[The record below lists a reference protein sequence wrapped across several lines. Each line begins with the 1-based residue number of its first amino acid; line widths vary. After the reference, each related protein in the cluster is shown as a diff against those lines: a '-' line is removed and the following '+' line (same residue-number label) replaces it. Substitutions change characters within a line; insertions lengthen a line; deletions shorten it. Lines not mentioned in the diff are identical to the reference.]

1 MTLTATKFTP
11 EVLLSA
17 PRRSPAQ
24 PNPTGTKALFTVSTY
39 SFETHKKTSQIRV
52 LDIKSGDS
60 TLLYENSAYNEP
72 VWITDSEFLFLK
84 SAERGST
91 TLMLADASKPG
102 SDPTQ
107 VRTFKGTLSN
117 LRVAPLPEDG
127 AFALAC
133 SAPATPSGE
142 MANPEN
148 ERTSRSSA
156 RAYDSLFVRH
166 WDAWVGPER
175 NALWYGRLQRA
186 AKRSSSAGGAAKE
199 GGEFRLT
206 SSGSSQG
213 LTNALAGTDLV
224 SPVPPFGGTG
234 DFDVGPRGL
243 VFVAR
248 DPSCRPAASYTKSD
262 LYLVPLERFD
272 EAPAPRPRRVETPG
286 LEGYSGSPRFSHCGR
301 KVAFTRMRSR
311 QYESDKTRLVVVED
325 VATAG
330 RLIGKEV
337 HASEDGEGAWD
348 AKPDAVLWGR
358 DDKELFVTAEEE
370 GRSKVL
376 RVGLEEAAKGELPRA
391 LTKEGSI
398 SSIAVLDDVGA
409 EGTGSGKLFLSGSSL
424 VDSSFYSILDPEAAK
439 LEVVSSASRNG
450 KTFGL
455 SRAQFDE
462 IWSPGAGG
470 DYDVHSLVLKPSH
483 FDEKKKYPLAFF
495 IHGGPQGEWMDS
507 WSTRWNPA
515 IFAEQGYVV
524 VCPNPTGSSGYG
536 MELQN
541 NITGEWGGR
550 PYNDLVNCF
559 EWIGDNMP
567 YVDTKNAVAL
577 GASYGGYMINWIQGH
592 PLGRKFKALVCHDGV
607 FSTLSQWTSEELF
620 FPIHDFGG
628 TLWENREGYEKWDPA
643 RFLSEWATPQLV
655 IHSELDYRL
664 PVTEGLAAFNVLQAR
679 GVPSR
684 LLVFPDENHWVLKP
698 ENSLVWHKEVLGWIN
713 RYTGLDKK
721 SSDGTSASDVVS
733 TLRAS

>member
-24 PNPTGTKALFTVSTY
+24 PNSTGTKALFTVSTY
-39 SFETHKKTSQIRV
+39 SFQTHKKTSQIRV

-72 VWITDSEFLFLK
+72 VWITDIEFLFFK
-84 SAERGST
+84 SADRGST

-102 SDPTQ
+102 SEPTQ
-107 VRTFKGTLSN
+107 IRTFKGTLSN
-117 LRVAPLPEDG
+117 LRIAALPDDG

-133 SAPATPSGE
+133 SAPATPHGE

-148 ERTSRSSA
+148 ERASRSSA
-156 RAYDSLFVRH
+156 KVYDSLFVRQ
-166 WDAWVGPER
+166 WDSWVGPER
-175 NALWYGRLQRA
+175 NALWYGRLQRS
-186 AKRSSSAGGAAKE
+186 AKKNSSASSSSSS
-199 GGEFRLT
+199 GEFRFA
-206 SSGSSQG
+206 SSQG
-213 LTNALAGTDLV
+213 LTNVLAGTGLV

-234 DFDVGPRGL
+234 DFDIGPYGL

-248 DPSCRPAASYTKSD
+248 DPECRPAASYTKSD
-262 LYLVPLERFD
+262 LYFVPLESYD
-272 EAPAPRPRRVETPG
+272 EYPAPRPKRVETKG

-325 VATAG
+325 VTKELVG
-330 RLIGKEV
+330 REV
-337 HASEDGEGAWD
+337 HESEDGEGRWD
-348 AKPDAVLWGR
+348 AKPDVVLWGR
-358 DDKELFVTAEEE
+358 DDREIFVTAEEK
-370 GRSKVL
+370 GRSKVW
-376 RVGLEEAAKGELPRA
+376 RVALEDAEKELPEA
-391 LTKEGSI
+391 LTTEGSI
-398 SSIAVLDDVGA
+398 SAIAILDDGT
-409 EGTGSGKLFLSGSSL
+409 EGKGSGKLFLSGSSL
-424 VDSSFYSILDPEAAK
+424 VDSSVYSVLDPDASK
-439 LEVVSSASRNG
+439 LEVVSSASKNG

-470 DYDVHSLVLKPSH
+470 GYDVHSLVMKPSH

-536 MELQN
+536 LALQN
-541 NITGEWGGR
+541 GITEEWGGR

-559 EWIGDNMP
+559 EWIVDNMP
-567 YVDTKNAVAL
+567 YVDTGNAVAL

-607 FSTLSQWTSEELF
+607 FSTLHQWTSEELF

-643 RFLSEWATPQLV
+643 KFLSEWATPQLI

-664 PVTEGLAAFNVLQAR
+664 PITEGLAAFNVLQAR

-684 LLVFPDENHWVLKP
+684 LVVFPDENHWVLKP

-713 RYTGLDKK
+713 RYTGLEKSNDKFTQ
-721 SSDGTSASDVVS
+721 DIVS
-733 TLRAS
+733 NLRVS